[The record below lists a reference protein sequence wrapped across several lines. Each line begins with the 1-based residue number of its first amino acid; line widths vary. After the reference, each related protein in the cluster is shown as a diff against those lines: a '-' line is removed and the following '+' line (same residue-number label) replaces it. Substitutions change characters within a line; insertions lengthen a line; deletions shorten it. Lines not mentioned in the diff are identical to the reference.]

1 MFALPFPSWNYF
13 IICHL
18 FNDDFSMS
26 DYISPNESIIN
37 KLERYGRND
46 RGHYPGIFLENV
58 GKTNKFL
65 VKLAGLW
72 IGI

>member
-1 MFALPFPSWNYF
+1 
-13 IICHL
+13 
-18 FNDDFSMS
+18 MS